1 MLVALQ
7 FAAEFK
13 DFFEALLGLQRGFH
27 PFQTHALQKHQQA
40 KVVVFILGVRIWKK
54 SQFTMII
61 VVFRNKTDRLVKKCT
76 LGTHSSLFKV
86 FLFVLVA

>member
-54 SQFTMII
+54 GNLT
-61 VVFRNKTDRLVKKCT
+61 
-76 LGTHSSLFKV
+76 
-86 FLFVLVA
+86 